1 MLRAA
6 CVKRA
11 SDEEGEGMDLAG
23 RCYARVYR
31 VNEREDVHT
40 FLRQAVTR
48 SGGQVLHASDASRA
62 PVYLGVRTTG
72 GQRLGLLVY
81 PFRMTRVLTSGR
93 PSDEVRGQI
102 RYGGEETWR
111 SDDHAVGRD
120 LAGVDITLMVAV
132 DLERGV
138 LVGLDPAL
146 YDPLPMGISMY
157 AKESQLAA
165 AGASSWHVWER
176 ENRGGSRRAAPRA
189 QGGLETL
196 VAFTPE
202 RFLDYARFEQTA
214 SDLGLDGPL
223 RYSAAQD
230 AATTVTASAGSRH
243 PLEQDFDL
251 AASDILAII
260 ADRTRLEVAVR
271 GGVAEHHLQRVLDGD
286 IKVAAADRLDHDSQ
300 HDFDVVMADGRTV
313 RLECK
318 NASPEGYAN
327 GDLKV
332 EVQKTRASKK
342 DPASRFYRV
351 DQFDIVAAC
360 LYSPTRQ
367 WTFRFSLTS
376 VLPRHRDFADRLAP
390 MQRIDAAWASDLATA
405 LRPAAACEAAGAG
418 APRTP
423 PRATSSKAT
432 DFEPPARTR
441 PSMSDPPDTLGS

>member
-1 MLRAA
+1 
-6 CVKRA
+6 
-11 SDEEGEGMDLAG
+11 MDLAG
-23 RCYARVYR
+23 RSYARVYR
-31 VNEREDVHT
+31 VNEREDVHA
-40 FLRQAVTR
+40 FLQQAVTR
-48 SGGQVLHASDASRA
+48 SGGHVLYASDAARA
-62 PVYLGVRTTG
+62 PVYLGVRTAG

-102 RYGGEETWR
+102 RYGGEETWH

-157 AKESQLAA
+157 AKDAQLAA
-165 AGASSWHVWER
+165 AGTGSWHVWER

-202 RFLDYARFEQTA
+202 RFLDYARFEQAA

-230 AATTVTASAGSRH
+230 AATSATAGSRH

-251 AASDILAII
+251 AAADILAII
-260 ADRTRLEVAVR
+260 AERTRLEVAVR

-286 IKVAAADRLDHDSQ
+286 TEVAAADRLDQDAQ

-327 GDLKV
+327 GDFKV
-332 EVQKTRASKK
+332 EVQKTRASKN

-351 DQFDIVAAC
+351 DQFDVVAAC

-367 WTFRFSLTS
+367 WTFRYIATSL
-376 VLPRHRDFADRLAP
+376 LARHRDFADRLAP
-390 MQRIDAAWASDLATA
+390 MQRIDAAWASDLASA
-405 LRPAAACEAAGAG
+405 LRPAAA
-418 APRTP
+418 P
-423 PRATSSKAT
+423 
-432 DFEPPARTR
+432 
-441 PSMSDPPDTLGS
+441 